1 MIGGVGRG
9 MRSALRG
16 RGNGRRAD
24 RITAGLAAIAVATAG
39 SVIAGEA
46 VRLARRRVRQAPEPP
61 TPAVTLGAAGQAT
74 QDTVTVLVEG
84 LGAGSRGEVV
94 LFNVLSGFVGA
105 FALVRLS
112 TAGIRSGWWPFG
124 NVRLGG
130 RHIHHFVPGIL
141 LAFGCGTGAL
151 ITSDRRTEGFLAI
164 PFGAG
169 MGLTF
174 DEAALLLDL
183 RDVYWSR
190 EGLLSVQISLGTSAL
205 LGATILGL
213 RILRRGEQRVERQGL
228 IPTEAGEIATPTPVP
243 A

>member
-1 MIGGVGRG
+1 
-9 MRSALRG
+9 MRDNLRG
-16 RGNGRRAD
+16 
-24 RITAGLAAIAVATAG
+24 TVW
-39 SVIAGEA
+39 
-46 VRLARRRVRQAPEPP
+46 RLGIF
-61 TPAVTLGAAGQAT
+61 L
-74 QDTVTVLVEG
+74 TVC
-84 LGAGSRGEVV
+84 
-94 LFNVLSGFVGA
+94 LFGA

-141 LAFGCGTGAL
+141 MAFGCGTGAL
-151 ITSDRRTEGFLAI
+151 VTNDRRIERVLAI

-190 EGLLSVQISLGTSAL
+190 EGLLSVQVSLGTSAL

-213 RILRRGEQRVERQGL
+213 RMLRRGEERGEQQGL
-228 IPTEAGEIATPTPVP
+228 IPTEAGEIATPLPVP
-243 A
+243 ATRPQAPVRIWRTSSSESPTAAHPSSTKHCPLCPQNTQSFGRWRQGRQHRRHGRLFHRLTAR

>member
-1 MIGGVGRG
+1 VRLPRPAALLRNGSS
-9 MRSALRG
+9 RS
-16 RGNGRRAD
+16 AD
-24 RITAGLAAIAVATAG
+24 RITLGLAGAAVATAG
-39 SVIAGEA
+39 SVIAGEL
-46 VRLARRRVRQAPEPP
+46 VRLTRRRVRQARDEP

-74 QDTVTVLVEG
+74 QDAVAVVIEG
-84 LGAGSRGEVV
+84 YGAATRGELV
-94 LFNVLSGFVGA
+94 LFNLLSGFVGA

-112 TAGIRSGWWPFG
+112 TTGIRGGWWPFG
-124 NVRLGG
+124 NVRVGG

-141 LAFGCGTGAL
+141 MAFGCGTAAL
-151 ITSDRRTEGFLAI
+151 VTGEERVERALAI

-190 EGLLSVQISLGTSAL
+190 EGLLSVQISLATAAM

-213 RILRRGEQRVERQGL
+213 RILHRGEERGEQQGI
-228 IPTEAGEIATPTPVP
+228 IPTETGEIATPMAVP
-243 A
+243 AS

>member
-1 MIGGVGRG
+1 
-9 MRSALRG
+9 MRLRSPGALVRK
-16 RGNGRRAD
+16 RDNRRAD
-24 RITAGLAAIAVATAG
+24 RVTLGLAGIAVATAG
-39 SVIAGEA
+39 SVIGGEA
-46 VRLARRRVRQAPEPP
+46 IRLARRRVRQARGEP
-61 TPAVTLGAAGQAT
+61 TPVAALGAAGQAT
-74 QDTVTVLVEG
+74 QDTVAVVIEG
-84 LGAGSRGEVV
+84 YGAATRGELV
-94 LFNVLSGFVGA
+94 LFNLLSVFVGA
-105 FALVRLS
+105 FALIRLS
-112 TAGIRSGWWPFG
+112 TAGIRGGWWPLG

-151 ITSDRRTEGFLAI
+151 ITGDRRVERFLAV

-190 EGLLSVQISLGTSAL
+190 EGLLSVQVSLGTSAL

-213 RILRRGEQRVERQGL
+213 RILHRGEEATEQQGI
-228 IPTEAGEIATPTPVP
+228 IPTEAGEMATSVPVP

>member
-1 MIGGVGRG
+1 
-9 MRSALRG
+9 MRLPSPSLVRN
-16 RGNGRRAD
+16 GNSRRAD
-24 RITAGLAAIAVATAG
+24 RITLGLAGVAVATAG
-39 SVIAGEA
+39 SVIAGE
-46 VRLARRRVRQAPEPP
+46 VIRLGRRRARQARHEP
-61 TPAVTLGAAGQAT
+61 TPAAALGAAGQAT
-74 QDTVTVLVEG
+74 QDTVAVVIEG
-84 LGAGSRGEVV
+84 YGAATRGELV
-94 LFNVLSGFVGA
+94 LFNILSGFVGA

-112 TAGIRSGWWPFG
+112 TSGIRGGWWPFG
-124 NVRLGG
+124 NIRVGG
-130 RHIHHFVPGIL
+130 HHIHHFVPGIL

-151 ITSDRRTEGFLAI
+151 VTGEERIERALAV

-213 RILRRGEQRVERQGL
+213 RILHRGEERGEQQGI
-228 IPTEAGEIATPTPVP
+228 IPTEQGEIATPVPVP

>member
-1 MIGGVGRG
+1 VRLP
-9 MRSALRG
+9 SPAALVR
-16 RGNGRRAD
+16 NGSSRRAD
-24 RITAGLAAIAVATAG
+24 RITLGLAGLAVATAG
-39 SVIAGEA
+39 SVIGGEA
-46 VRLARRRVRQAPEPP
+46 LRLARRRVRQARHEP
-61 TPAVTLGAAGQAT
+61 TPAAALGAAGQAT
-74 QDTVTVLVEG
+74 QDTVAVVIEG
-84 LGAGSRGEVV
+84 YGAATRGELV
-94 LFNVLSGFVGA
+94 LFNLLSGFVGA

-112 TAGIRSGWWPFG
+112 TAGIRGGWWPFG

-130 RHIHHFVPGIL
+130 HHIHHFVPGIL

-151 ITSDRRTEGFLAI
+151 ITGDRRVERALAV

-190 EGLLSVQISLGTSAL
+190 EGLLSVQISCGTAAI

-213 RILRRGEQRVERQGL
+213 RILHRGEERGEQQGL
-228 IPTEAGEIATPTPVP
+228 IPTEEGEMATSVPVP

>member
-1 MIGGVGRG
+1 
-9 MRSALRG
+9 MRVPGPAALVRY
-16 RGNGRRAD
+16 RSSRRAD
-24 RITAGLAAIAVATAG
+24 RITLGLAGLAVATAG
-39 SVIAGEA
+39 SVIGGEA
-46 VRLARRRVRQAPEPP
+46 LRLGRRRVRQARHEP
-61 TPAVTLGAAGQAT
+61 TPAVALGAAGQAT
-74 QDTVTVLVEG
+74 QDTVAVVIEG
-84 LGAGSRGEVV
+84 YGAATRGELV
-94 LFNVLSGFVGA
+94 LFNLLSGFVGA
-105 FALVRLS
+105 FALMRLS
-112 TAGIRSGWWPFG
+112 TAGIRGGWWPFG

-151 ITSDRRTEGFLAI
+151 VTGDPRVERALAI

-190 EGLLSVQISLGTSAL
+190 EGLLSVQFSLGTAAI
-205 LGATILGL
+205 LGAAILGL
-213 RILRRGEQRVERQGL
+213 RILHRGEERGEQQGL
-228 IPTEAGEIATPTPVP
+228 IPTEEGDIAPSVPVP